1 MARAPDRDEFLE
13 DVLAGL
19 NACPRTLPCKYFYDQ
34 RGSELFEALCECPEY
49 YVTRADLALHE
60 AHLEEIS
67 AMIGPDAHVIEFGSG
82 AGIKTHKLLAAL
94 DSPRAYTPI
103 EISESALAAS
113 AKELEQEFPEIEIR
127 PLQADYTQDID
138 ADRLN
143 LDPPSRRRVIYFPG
157 STIGNFDH
165 AEALAFLERM
175 GRMARSHGAILIG
188 VDLIKPVEQLIAA
201 YDDAQ
206 GKTAAF
212 NINLLQRMQRE
223 LGADIE
229 IGAFAHEARF
239 NHAESRIEM
248 HLVALRPT
256 RMQVGGMGFDFN
268 EGDSIHT
275 ENSHKYS
282 VSDFQ
287 QLARRAGLIPI
298 EVWTDPD
305 ALFSMHWIEAP

>member
-229 IGAFAHEARF
+229 IDAFAHEARF

-256 RMQVGGMGFDFN
+256 RMQVGGMDFDFN